1 MQVEARSFGEPGA
14 DLRVLVSGVVVD
26 HKVKIEVARDI
37 GFDVLQEPQ
46 EFLMSMAGA
55 ALADDLTIGDIESG
69 EQGRRAVS
77 IIVVG
82 HAFDVAE
89 P

>member
-46 EFLMSMAGA
+46 EFLMSTGW
-55 ALADDLTIGDIESG
+55 
-69 EQGRRAVS
+69 RRDARS
-77 IIVVG
+77 CGSRRRTARIPARSPTYG
-82 HAFDVAE
+82 PKKSSA
-89 P
+89 